1 MHRQYKIGDNMAKSG
16 KEPVNIS
23 SLYADLQRFADAQSY
38 DKALKT
44 ADTSMYTLPLSTW
57 IHRSF
62 IVLL

>member
-1 MHRQYKIGDNMAKSG
+1 MAKSG